1 MVHIMQQKYNDLFNL
16 IEHDQEANRYYSS
29 LPGYVKQAMQ
39 LRAQNVNSIE
49 SLQDYAENLLRD
61 DE

>member
-1 MVHIMQQKYNDLFNL
+1 MRQRYSDLYNL

-29 LPGYVKQAMQ
+29 LPGYVRQAMQ
-39 LRAQNVNSIE
+39 MRAQNVNSID
-49 SLQDYAENLLRD
+49 SLRDYAENLLRD

>member
-1 MVHIMQQKYNDLFNL
+1 MQQKYGDLFNL

-39 LRAQNVNSIE
+39 LRAQNVNSID
-49 SLQDYAENLLRD
+49 SLRDYAENLLRD